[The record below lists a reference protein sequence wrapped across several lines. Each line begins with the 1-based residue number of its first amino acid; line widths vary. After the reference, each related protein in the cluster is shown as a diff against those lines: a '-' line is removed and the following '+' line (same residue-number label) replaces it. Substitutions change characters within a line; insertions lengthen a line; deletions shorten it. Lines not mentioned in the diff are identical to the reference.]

1 MSHQHVIGREP
12 LVADIASTRPARIAM
27 PRWVDAR
34 LLLGVL
40 MVLVAVVVGAKV
52 FASAGTYTRV
62 YVARHALVPGEH
74 VTAADLGIGK
84 VRLDGQ
90 AALYIGVGAS
100 PPIGYVVSRYVGA
113 NEFVP
118 VAALTASAQ
127 PAGRYVTVPVQPG
140 HLPPGL
146 QHGDMVDVY
155 VTPKAAPGADAAT
168 PQLVLSSVA
177 VQTRDGGS
185 RSFSGSSTLAVV
197 LAVPAD
203 KVAELIRAVESG
215 TIDLV
220 GVPAAVAGGS

>member
-1 MSHQHVIGREP
+1 MSHQHRIGREP
-12 LVADIASTRPARIAM
+12 LVADIASPRPARIVM

-52 FASAGTYTRV
+52 FAAAGTYTRV
-62 YVARHALVPGEH
+62 YIARHALVPGEH
-74 VTAADLGIGK
+74 ITAADLGVGR

-90 AALYIGVGAS
+90 ASLYIGVAAS
-100 PPIGYVVSRYVGA
+100 PPVGYVVSRYVGA
-113 NEFVP
+113 DEFVP
-118 VAALTASAQ
+118 AGALTASAA
-127 PAGRYVTVPVQPG
+127 PSGRYVTVPIQPG

-146 QHGDMVDVY
+146 SHGDLVDVY
-155 VTPKAAPGADAAT
+155 VTPKAAPGTDVPT

-203 KVAELIRAVESG
+203 KVAELIHAVESG

-220 GVPAAVAGGS
+220 GVPAAAAGGS